1 MNFKYLNLES
11 LPPPNP
17 DKTQKA
23 ARQGAVGLLPHQ
35 AVNGIQ
41 SGTVWRLVQYGQNS
55 FHSAATAE
63 QNKEC
68 YEKQFAHVGV
78 QTYIKKT
85 VFRLFGRKKQ
95 RKCLEKIKEVYF
107 YFVKIQ
113 SFTKK

>member
-1 MNFKYLNLES
+1 MAVGCQ
-11 LPPPNP
+11 
-17 DKTQKA
+17 TQIQQLLLVQSEIQHH
-23 ARQGAVGLLPHQ
+23 RQGAVGLLPHQ

-78 QTYIKKT
+78 QTYIKKR
-85 VFRLFGRKKQ
+85 FFCFLEGKNSENALKES
-95 RKCLEKIKEVYF
+95 RKCIFILLIYNKL
-107 YFVKIQ
+107 
-113 SFTKK
+113 